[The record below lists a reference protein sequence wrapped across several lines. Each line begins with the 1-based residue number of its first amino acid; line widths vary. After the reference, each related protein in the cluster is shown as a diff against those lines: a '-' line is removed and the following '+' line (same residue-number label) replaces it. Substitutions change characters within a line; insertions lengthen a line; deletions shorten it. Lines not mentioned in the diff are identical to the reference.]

1 MRTAVLYGKEDIR
14 IEDRPVPEPGPGQM
28 LVKIDYVGICGTDIE
43 FYKLGQTPTPLPKIL
58 GHENS
63 GTIVKLGEGVTDFQ
77 VGQRVLCGPPAH
89 CKENCSP
96 CKEGK
101 TNICIHGFPRTAGIG
116 MPDGGYAEYLLI
128 EDVAHT
134 MIIPVPENV
143 KMEDAVLF
151 DVICVAL
158 HGIRMSRFKLGDSV
172 VVSGMGPAG
181 PLCRSVFKSRWCQ
194 QDHRPGCYRQ
204 KKRSCSRLWCRLFSE
219 FRHRT
224 GHRRIHP

>member
-1 MRTAVLYGKEDIR
+1 MGKKTFVLRT
-14 IEDRPVPEPGPGQM
+14 DRVPEPGPGQM

-172 VVSGMGPAG
+172 VVSGMGPVGLSAVQFLKAG
-181 PLCRSVFKSRWCQ
+181 GANKIIALDVTDR
-194 QDHRPGCYRQ
+194 
-204 KKRSCSRLWCRLFSE
+204 KKEAALAYGADYFLNSATE
-219 FRHRT
+219 P

>member
-101 TNICIHGFPRTAGIG
+101 TNICIHGR
-116 MPDGGYAEYLLI
+116 EL
-128 EDVAHT
+128 
-134 MIIPVPENV
+134 PVSECQ
-143 KMEDAVLF
+143 MAVTQN
-151 DVICVAL
+151 IC
-158 HGIRMSRFKLGDSV
+158 
-172 VVSGMGPAG
+172 
-181 PLCRSVFKSRWCQ
+181 
-194 QDHRPGCYRQ
+194 
-204 KKRSCSRLWCRLFSE
+204 
-219 FRHRT
+219 
-224 GHRRIHP
+224 

>member
-63 GTIVKLGEGVTDFQ
+63 GT
-77 VGQRVLCGPPAH
+77 
-89 CKENCSP
+89 
-96 CKEGK
+96 
-101 TNICIHGFPRTAGIG
+101 
-116 MPDGGYAEYLLI
+116 
-128 EDVAHT
+128 
-134 MIIPVPENV
+134 
-143 KMEDAVLF
+143 
-151 DVICVAL
+151 
-158 HGIRMSRFKLGDSV
+158 
-172 VVSGMGPAG
+172 
-181 PLCRSVFKSRWCQ
+181 
-194 QDHRPGCYRQ
+194 YRQ

-219 FRHRT
+219 FRHGT

>member
-101 TNICIHGFPRTAGIG
+101 TNPLYICRKKSKCICRCW
-116 MPDGGYAEYLLI
+116 L
-128 EDVAHT
+128 
-134 MIIPVPENV
+134 PE
-143 KMEDAVLF
+143 
-151 DVICVAL
+151 
-158 HGIRMSRFKLGDSV
+158 
-172 VVSGMGPAG
+172 
-181 PLCRSVFKSRWCQ
+181 KSLSLAW
-194 QDHRPGCYRQ
+194 
-204 KKRSCSRLWCRLFSE
+204 
-219 FRHRT
+219 
-224 GHRRIHP
+224 